1 MTNFYI
7 FDLFFIY
14 RPKPPA
20 PTPKPPAP
28 TPKPPA
34 PTPTPTPSGDC
45 PCNNCCYWPLTGQ
58 QLPGW
63 TQEQCNA
70 NPANNFKW
78 CGGSRLLRSSH

>member
-14 RPKPPA
+14 RPKPG
-20 PTPKPPAP
+20 K
-28 TPKPPA
+28 
-34 PTPTPTPSGDC
+34 C
-45 PCNNCCYWPLTGQ
+45 PCTDCCYWPSTGQ
-58 QLPGW
+58 ELPGW
-63 TQEQCNA
+63 TEAQCNA